1 MSGPS
6 SIYQDVKA
14 LQAVVAALQQAN
26 ATQSSKIAELEYTA
40 QASGDTGLPRGPD
53 RDARCDRVLAVAP
66 RVCPPRVLDVIGNP
80 PPPLSLSLAAWVLVS
95 ATLVLMMTIPGLAF
109 FYGGLAQQVRHRPVW
124 PLAAGCMHNVL
135 GRALPDGVAV
145 LRAGKRPLD
154 NGAVLGHY
162 LCGVGPVDGFG
173 IQSDLCRGQRL
184 LRGGFAL
191 LAHERI

>member
-1 MSGPS
+1 MGTTYQNPIGDVPITWSQELARSVILERRNRPSTTSWASSRGMSGPS

-80 PPPLSLSLAAWVLVS
+80 PPPLSLSRS
-95 ATLVLMMTIPGLAF
+95 
-109 FYGGLAQQVRHRPVW
+109 QR
-124 PLAAGCMHNVL
+124 GC
-135 GRALPDGVAV
+135 
-145 LRAGKRPLD
+145 
-154 NGAVLGHY
+154 
-162 LCGVGPVDGFG
+162 
-173 IQSDLCRGQRL
+173 S
-184 LRGGFAL
+184 
-191 LAHERI
+191 